1 MTIALNKVVNL
12 NLETD
17 VSRRSWHL
25 LNSKL
30 SGDIQVCHTV
40 LKLTKLED
48 FIPRGD
54 VSKEER
60 SRRCSESQTQNQ
72 KHRVCKFSLFYTSLK
87 PHIHT
92 ISTLPITSVMFKTVF
107 L

>member
-1 MTIALNKVVNL
+1 MTITLNKVVNL

-30 SGDIQVCHTV
+30 SGNVQVYHTV

-48 FIPRGD
+48 FIPGGD

-60 SRRCSESQTQNQ
+60 GGSCLETQTQNQ
-72 KHRVCKFSLFYTSLK
+72 KHRTCKFSLFYTSLK

-92 ISTLPITSVMFKTVF
+92 ISTLPITSVMLKTVF